1 MDYKGISNVGCKPT
15 VSDRQMMGVE
25 TYLYDF
31 DGDLYGRDISVQLLA
46 FRRPEMKFDGVE
58 GLQGGLE

>member
-1 MDYKGISNVGCKPT
+1 
-15 VSDRQMMGVE
+15 MMGVE

-58 GLQGGLE
+58 GLKAQLDKDIVAGAAWGG